1 VIYIPNAIIILLK
14 KLKFYVFFKNIYKK
28 LFENILPL
36 EVKTIENYIINN
48 LIGKN
53 FGSIIDIGAHKGD
66 KTSLILKFFP
76 RDNYYLFEPYEE
88 YYAIIKKK
96 FINKNNINV
105 YKKGVSSEEGVRK
118 FYTSKN
124 KMYVEA
130 FSLNKNSFL
139 ENYEQIQVI
148 NLDKIIF
155 KERVK
160 LIKIDVE
167 GHEPEILKGA
177 SKLIVKDKPILLIE
191 TSHDTHKKIEKILLD
206 LNYTLLVYEY
216 YIIKDSTIDYREL
229 GDLTKSSNEKIISS
243 NIFMEKLYKFDGLN
257 TQGQLLTNSL
267 AIPKSRENLL
277 KIEIKKIFLN

>member
-1 VIYIPNAIIILLK
+1 MIYIPNAIIILLK

>member
-1 VIYIPNAIIILLK
+1 MIYIPNRIIFLLK

-48 LIGKN
+48 LLDKN

-76 RDNYYLFEPYEE
+76 QDNYYLFEPYEE
-88 YYAIIKKK
+88 YYEIIKKK
-96 FINKNNINV
+96 FINKNNIKV
-105 YKKGVSSEEGVRK
+105 YKKGVSSEEGLKK

-124 KMYVEA
+124 KMYAEA
-130 FSLNKNSFL
+130 FSLHENSFL
-139 ENYEQIQVI
+139 ENYVQIQVI
-148 NLDKIIF
+148 NLDKIFF

-160 LIKIDVE
+160 LIKIDAE

-177 SKLIVKDKPILLIE
+177 LKLIKKDKPILLVE
-191 TSHDTHKKIEKILLD
+191 TSYDTHKKVEKILFN

-216 YIIKDSTIDYREL
+216 YIIKDPDIDYRDL
-229 GDLTKSSNEKIISS
+229 GDLTKISKEKVISS
-243 NIFMEKLYKFDGLN
+243 NRLENKLYKFEGLN
-257 TQGQLLTNSL
+257 TKGQLLTNSL
-267 AIPKSRENLL
+267 AIPKSKENLL
-277 KIEIKKIFLN
+277 QIEVNKIFLN

>member
-48 LIGKN
+48 LIDKN

>member
-1 VIYIPNAIIILLK
+1 MIYIPNAIIILLK

-48 LIGKN
+48 LIDKN